1 LAEQHRDDVELDKDA
16 YLRPTTSVVRLR
28 QGVSL
33 TCESV
38 WEEARVPEVWRCFSY
53 DYIALSF

>member
-1 LAEQHRDDVELDKDA
+1 VIVDAPLLDLLGGEVLEQAAPLAEQHRDDVELDKDA

-33 TCESV
+33 TC
-38 WEEARVPEVWRCFSY
+38 
-53 DYIALSF
+53 